1 MANTTANDWDEGA
14 PALTDYRRLGATEI
28 NSLRKATRLRM
39 AKEHE
44 TPAASGV
51 GGEHKAGSA
60 VSYYQAAAPTLRPD
74 GSTSLDSD
82 DAGRVWVDSDD
93 KVIYIWDG
101 NSWEPLLAT
110 PSESAAIFQF
120 EKTDGGASPTVPL
133 QQTGLTPGTYI
144 VWVEGTTVN
153 GSGSASYTVSVTV
166 NSITRTV
173 VLDNV
178 PDGTAPFSI
187 ALHITVTGDGLCT
200 LTATSNVT
208 RVMKMHGFL
217 TVAS

>member
-1 MANTTANDWDEGA
+1 MANSSANDWDEGA
-14 PALTDYRRLGATEI
+14 PVISDHRRLGATEI
-28 NSLRKATRLRM
+28 NSLRKAVRLRM

-44 TPAASGV
+44 TPAAAGV

-60 VSYYQAAAPTLRPD
+60 VSYYQASAPTKRPD
-74 GSTSLDSD
+74 TTTDLDSD
-82 DAGRVWVDSDD
+82 DAGRVWVDSDT
-93 KVIYIWDG
+93 KEVFIWDG
-101 NSWEPLLAT
+101 NSWEALLAV
-110 PSESAAIFQF
+110 PSETAAIAQF
-120 EKTDGGASPTVPL
+120 EKTDGGASPTIPL

-153 GSGSASYTVSVTV
+153 GSGSTSFTLSLTV

-173 VLDNV
+173 VIDNV

-187 ALHITVTGDGLCT
+187 ALHITVAGDGLCT
-200 LTATSNVT
+200 LTAASNVA
-208 RVMKMHGFL
+208 RIMKMHGFL